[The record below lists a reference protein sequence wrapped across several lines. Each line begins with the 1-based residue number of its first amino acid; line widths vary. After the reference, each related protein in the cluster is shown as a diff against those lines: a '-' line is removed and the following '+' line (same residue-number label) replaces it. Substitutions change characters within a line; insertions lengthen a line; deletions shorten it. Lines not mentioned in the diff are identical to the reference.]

1 MELGRQHMLSQWL
14 RRVRWTRKQI
24 YQSLTRALLP
34 MGVVAALLA
43 VQFQDPLFRMRIR
56 DQSFDQLQKLHPG
69 PNAGDIP
76 VSVIAIDD
84 PSLAAVGQWP
94 WPRTVLAQIID
105 RLTAMGARVVVMD
118 LFLAES
124 DRTSPEQVKQF
135 WPDNEQLDA
144 LLEHFPSH
152 DQILAESFARSRV
165 VAGVVA
171 QNSYPS
177 KPLPPRRTEIRSQ
190 GGEASGWLKDWAG
203 GVGFLPALAATAVG
217 AGVLTVVPDHDG
229 ILRSMPLLS
238 MLGGEL
244 YPSLGLDALRVYLGA
259 DTLTARVVSK
269 HDAVLP
275 ELPGIAGIVLGGAGF
290 LPTSSDGRVWLRAR
304 AQSTDRYVSAIDVL
318 TGSVEPRR
326 IKDHIVIIGAT
337 SVGLGDIVRT
347 PLGEAVPGLEGHLQL
362 IEQLLTNEYLLRPA
376 WENTL
381 ITTLVLAFG
390 LALALML
397 AYLRPAWSVALT
409 GVGIGGVFGL
419 SDWLFQSHQLLFDPV
434 FPTIC
439 LTALFLSLAV
449 PRYLRTERDQRWIKT
464 AFSRYVSPNRVRYLQ
479 EHPETLNLGGE
490 YRECSFVMTDLAG
503 FTSLME
509 KYEPSMLSSLLN
521 EYLNGMIEIAFA
533 HDGTLDRIVGDAVA
547 VMFSAPVQQPDH
559 ASRAVACALAM
570 DRFAHAFSL
579 RQQERGIPFGKT
591 RIGVNTGDV
600 MVGNFGGKVMLD
612 YRALGDAINTAA
624 RLETINAHLGT
635 RISVSDSTVKQCV
648 DFRGRPA
655 GRLILKGKKI
665 AVTVFEPLTED
676 EERSERVAQYREA
689 YLLMDAESPGAAE
702 AFKMLKAQFPE
713 DPLANYHAQRFESG
727 ETGSLVVMSRK

>member
-1 MELGRQHMLSQWL
+1 MLSQWF
-14 RRVRWTRKQI
+14 RRVRWTRKQV
-24 YQSLTRALLP
+24 YQFLIRALLP
-34 MGVVAALLA
+34 MGVIVALLT

-69 PNAGDIP
+69 NNAGDIP

-84 PSLAAVGQWP
+84 ASLAVVGQWP

-105 RLTAMGARVVVMD
+105 RLNAMGARVVVMD

-135 WPDNEQLDA
+135 WPDNAQLDA

-171 QNSYPS
+171 QNSSPQN
-177 KPLPPRRTEIRSQ
+177 PLPPRKTQIFSE
-190 GGEASGWLKDWAG
+190 GADASDWLKGWAG
-203 GVGFLPALAATAVG
+203 GVGFLPSLAATAIG

-238 MLGGEL
+238 LLGGEL

-269 HDAVLP
+269 QDAVLP
-275 ELPGIAGIVLGGAGF
+275 QFPGIAGVALGASGF
-290 LPTSSDGRVWLRAR
+290 WPTSSDGRVWLHAR
-304 AQSTDRYVSAIDVL
+304 AQATDRYVSAIDVL

-381 ITTLVLAFG
+381 VTMLVLAFG
-390 LALALML
+390 FALALML
-397 AYLRPAWSVALT
+397 AYFRPAWSVALM
-409 GVGIGGVFGL
+409 GVGIGGVFSL
-419 SDWLFQSHQLLFDPV
+419 SDWLFRSHQLLLDPV
-434 FPTIC
+434 FPALC
-439 LTALFLSLAV
+439 LIALFLSLAV

-464 AFSRYVSPNRVRYLQ
+464 AFSRYVSPNRVKYLQ

-547 VMFSAPVQQPDH
+547 VMFSAPVEQSDH
-559 ASRAVACALAM
+559 AARAVACALAM

-624 RLETINAHLGT
+624 RLETINAQLGT
-635 RISVSDSTVKQCV
+635 RISVSESTVKQCAH
-648 DFRGRPA
+648 FRGRPA
-655 GRLILKGKKI
+655 GRLVLKGKRI
-665 AVTVFEPLTED
+665 AVTVFEPLTDDED
-676 EERSERVAQYREA
+676 ATERVAQYRAA
-689 YLLMDAESPGAAE
+689 YASMHAESPDAVD
-702 AFKMLKAQFPE
+702 AFKLLKTHFPE
-713 DPLANYHAQRFESG
+713 DPLVNYHAQRLESG
-727 ETGSLVVMSRK
+727 EAGSLVVMSRK